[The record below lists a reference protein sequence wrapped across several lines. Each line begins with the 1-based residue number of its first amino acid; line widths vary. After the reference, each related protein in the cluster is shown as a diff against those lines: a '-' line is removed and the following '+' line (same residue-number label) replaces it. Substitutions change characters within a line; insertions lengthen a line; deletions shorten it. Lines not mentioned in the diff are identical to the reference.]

1 MTMNNKILGIT
12 LALVML
18 TGSIPLGFSEPLRV
32 QLEQGLETF
41 EIQCDNPNHV
51 LVLRTSGDIACVTER
66 NAERLG
72 WEIIEISIID
82 DVLIGTTEVNTTDLQ
97 EQKQN
102 LLEKIEQTNQEIQ
115 NIEIVIDGIYQE
127 RVLLEDEQVEEDNR
141 TWDMIKD
148 EQQNI
153 SNLELKITDYQI
165 QIHQL
170 SIEIYN
176 LENPDKE
183 PRLPIDLDIID
194 PSLAVYYISEQ
205 EAIEKASNFIQEA
218 EYYFISESDGGKCGL
233 VLDDPSNIAKYLE
246 NGVPYYEIYMGHCTH
261 SIINVINGV
270 IGPSVIMD
278 GISGEEIYY
287 SGGFY

>member
-1 MTMNNKILGIT
+1 MKIVLFV
-12 LALVML
+12 L
-18 TGSIPLGFSEPLRV
+18 IPLILSIGFAPVMSFSEPIDSPRKQMQNGITAKDVLCKS
-32 QLEQGLETF
+32 GL
-41 EIQCDNPNHV
+41 I
-51 LVLRTSGDIACVTER
+51 LMIRTNGDAICVTPST
-66 NAERLG
+66 AERFV
-72 WEIIEISIID
+72 IIQF
-82 DVLIGTTEVNTTDLQ
+82 GTIEANTTDPQ

-102 LLEKIEQTNQEIQ
+102 LLEKIEQINQEIQ

-127 RVLLEDEQVEEDNR
+127 RALLEDEQVKEINE
-141 TWDMIKD
+141 TWEMIKY
-148 EQQNI
+148 EQQNKT
-153 SNLELKITDYQI
+153 NFELKITNYQT

-183 PRLPIDLDIID
+183 QRLPIDLDITD
-194 PSLAVYYISEQ
+194 PSLAVYYLLEQ

-233 VLDDPSNIAKYLE
+233 VLFNLPNVSKYVE
-246 NGVPYYEIYMGHCTH
+246 NGVPYYYIYMGHCTH
-261 SIINVINGV
+261 SIINRINGV
-270 IGPSVIMD
+270 IGPYVIMD